1 MKLIA
6 EAGEGQPPGDDE
18 TGAPTW
24 LALLALSLGVGG
36 LLLGGI
42 ALGKAGTA

>member
-6 EAGEGQPPGDDE
+6 EAGEDPPPGDDE
-18 TGAPTW
+18 KGAPTW

-42 ALGKAGTA
+42 ALGKPGSA

>member
-1 MKLIA
+1 VKLIA
-6 EAGEGQPPGDDE
+6 EAGEAPPPGDDE
-18 TGAPTW
+18 KGALTW